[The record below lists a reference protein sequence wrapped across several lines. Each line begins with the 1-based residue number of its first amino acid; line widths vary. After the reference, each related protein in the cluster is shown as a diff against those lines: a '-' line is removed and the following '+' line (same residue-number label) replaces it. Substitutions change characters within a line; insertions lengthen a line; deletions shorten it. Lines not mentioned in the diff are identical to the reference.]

1 MKTKVHNLK
10 EEILLKEISDLE
22 ISKATLHKAI
32 SKELNTILE
41 YKREITICEEVIKHY
56 KNNIQE
62 LRQQIRNKKK
72 ELKELK

>member
-22 ISKATLHKAI
+22 ISKTTLHKAI